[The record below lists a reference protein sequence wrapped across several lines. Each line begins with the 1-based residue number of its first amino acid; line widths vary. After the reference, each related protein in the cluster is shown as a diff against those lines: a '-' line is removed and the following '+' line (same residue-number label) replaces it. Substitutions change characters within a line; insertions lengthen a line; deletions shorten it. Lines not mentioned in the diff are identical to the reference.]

1 MCLCAAALAAGSN
14 AAQAQSTVQISLN
27 LRYTDPADPSEGGTW
42 QLVAK
47 TDNAIGIAAVNAY
60 ISNITAGNTANVIG
74 NGGTITA
81 ATLGSITPAG
91 NSAYNTTIGSA
102 INVLYGQDP
111 TVAIVA
117 NVGRGD
123 GAGPNPAAPGEIAVD
138 PLRNATWNG
147 ASLIMS
153 GAFAGGGNAGNQF
166 NRPAF
171 VAAGGNS
178 TDANVLSTATV
189 GPTAAGVDA
198 NITTT
203 VRGDSVVT
211 LGLNTPAGSGIF
223 AGDVN
228 RDGSVNVTDFNT
240 LAINFGDA
248 GTFGW
253 DQGDFNDDG
262 MVNVTDF
269 NALAINFGDPAPPAP
284 TVGAVPEPTALGLI
298 SLGALAIMGAR
309 RRR

>member
-1 MCLCAAALAAGSN
+1 MCLCAAALAAGST
-14 AAQAQSTVQISLN
+14 AAQAQSTVELSLN
-27 LRYTDPADPSEGGTW
+27 LRYTDPADPGEGGTW
-42 QLVAK
+42 QLVAQ
-47 TDNAIGIAAVNAY
+47 TDNAIGIAAVSAY
-60 ISNITAGNTANVIG
+60 ISNITAGNTVNLIG
-74 NGGTITA
+74 NGGTINA

-102 INVLYGQDP
+102 VNILYGQDP
-111 TVAIVA
+111 TVNIVA
-117 NVGRGD
+117 NVGRG
-123 GAGPNPAAPGEIAVD
+123 AGTPGNLPTDA
-138 PLRNATWNG
+138 LRNADWNNS
-147 ASLIMS
+147 ALIAS
-153 GAFAGGGNAGNQF
+153 GAFAGGGDAGNQF

-198 NITTT
+198 NVSTT
-203 VRGDSVVT
+203 VRGDSVVSF
-211 LGLNTPAGSGIF
+211 GLNTPAGAGLL
-223 AGDVN
+223 AGDAN

-240 LAINFGDA
+240 LAFNFGDP

-262 MVNVTDF
+262 AVNVTDF
-269 NALAINFGDPAPPAP
+269 NALAFNFGDPAPPAP

-298 SLGALAIMGAR
+298 SLGALAIMGIR
-309 RRR
+309 RRG